1 MTDMNIRL
9 WLYADNLL
17 LRLSFSYFKALK
29 TRNDEAANVLEKY
42 GADRTDDLRKLI
54 QCEIEEQ
61 QQNDVDK
68 EDGRLETCA
77 ETLDNSEA
85 ASEAE
90 IDELLL
96 KAVNQLG

>member
-1 MTDMNIRL
+1 MY
-9 WLYADNLL
+9 LYADNLL
-17 LRLSFSYFKALK
+17 LRLSTSYFKALK

-61 QQNDVDK
+61 QNGVDK

-90 IDELLL
+90 IDDLLL

>member
-1 MTDMNIRL
+1 
-9 WLYADNLL
+9 
-17 LRLSFSYFKALK
+17 
-29 TRNDEAANVLEKY
+29 
-42 GADRTDDLRKLI
+42 LI

-61 QQNDVDK
+61 QNDVDK
-68 EDGRLETCA
+68 QDGRLETCA
-77 ETLDNSEA
+77 ETALDNSEA

>member
-1 MTDMNIRL
+1 M
-9 WLYADNLL
+9 
-17 LRLSFSYFKALK
+17 
-29 TRNDEAANVLEKY
+29 
-42 GADRTDDLRKLI
+42 I

-61 QQNDVDK
+61 QQSDVDK